1 MSDATNTK
9 SISQQITRIFAL
21 GAAALLVFYA
31 AVFNLS
37 LLYTENATNERR
49 LKLIA
54 PFHAGNMAM
63 SSDSSIQI
71 DPLLTIYKDYSELPH
86 EIRNEYDI
94 HYRGIESIH
103 VEEDEY
109 NIFGFNLNGNTYY
122 AVEKIDAIEWSD
134 FDFALLELLLFSSGM
149 MIFAYIAWLIFNA
162 TRNIAYPFH
171 DLTDQL
177 HKEDCYSKIDL
188 DVSSSIELA
197 DTVAAVNSY
206 REAAKNNIDREKNF
220 TRYISH
226 EFRTPMSVIKGCI
239 SILRKQLGT
248 EQKQLSSIHDAVL
261 EMETLTNT
269 FLTLSR
275 QQNNQDE
282 STCINEE
289 LIESIVNRY
298 RELLN
303 NNQTNLKHQL
313 EVEFY
318 QACDSTLI
326 KACIHNLLNNAIN
339 CSLGGNVSLFISP
352 RSITV
357 IDDGVGLAE
366 KPRGYE
372 GFGIGLLLVKDICQ
386 RYGWEFNLINNQD
399 KGCTATITFE

>member
-1 MSDATNTK
+1 MSDSTNTK
-9 SISQQITRIFAL
+9 SISQQITKIFTF
-21 GAAALLVFYA
+21 GAGALLIFYA

-54 PFHAGNMAM
+54 PFHASNMEENN
-63 SSDSSIQI
+63 SDSIKI
-71 DPLLTIYKDYSELPH
+71 DPLLTIYREYALLPQEIKSDYKSKD
-86 EIRNEYDI
+86 
-94 HYRGIESIH
+94 RGIKSIH
-103 VEEDEY
+103 IDEDEY
-109 NIFGFNLNGNTYY
+109 NVFGFNVKDKTFY
-122 AVEKIDAIEWSD
+122 AVEKIDAIEWDD
-134 FDFALLELLLFSSGM
+134 FDFALLEIVLFSSGLL
-149 MIFAYIAWLIFNA
+149 IFTYIAWQIFNA
-162 TRNIAYPFH
+162 TRQIAYPFH

-177 HKEDCYSKIDL
+177 HKEDCYSKIDI

-197 DTVAAVNSY
+197 ATVAAVNSY
-206 REAAKNNIDREKNF
+206 REAAKNNIEREKNF

-248 EQKQLSSIHDAVL
+248 EQKQLSSIHEAVS

-275 QQNNQDE
+275 QQNNQEE
-282 STCINEE
+282 STYINEE

-298 RELLN
+298 SDLLS
-303 NNQTNLKHQL
+303 NNQTSLKYQL
-313 EVEFY
+313 EMDFY
-318 QACDSTLI
+318 QACEPTLL
-326 KACIHNLLNNAIN
+326 KACIHNLLNNAVN
-339 CSLGGNVSLFISP
+339 CSLGGNVSLFVSS

-357 IDDGVGLAE
+357 IDDGVGLTE

-372 GFGIGLLLVKDICQ
+372 GYGIGLLLVKDICQ
-386 RYGWEFNLINNQD
+386 RYSWEFNLTNNQD
-399 KGCTATITFE
+399 KGCTATITFK